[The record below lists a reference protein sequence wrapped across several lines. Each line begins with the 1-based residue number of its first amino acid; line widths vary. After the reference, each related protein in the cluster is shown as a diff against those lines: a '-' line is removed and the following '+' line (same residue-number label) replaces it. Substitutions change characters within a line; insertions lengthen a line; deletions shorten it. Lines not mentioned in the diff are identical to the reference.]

1 MSFELF
7 SLSFAVVPGWL
18 PHRRHTV
25 LFYAGNDS
33 TGNLLFDNHIRL
45 VYVRIYFACK
55 GTGLFCKNHKI
66 GVGRKEITMI

>member
-7 SLSFAVVPGWL
+7 LCLLQLYLVGCHIGAIQF
-18 PHRRHTV
+18 
-25 LFYAGNDS
+25 FYAGNDS

-45 VYVRIYFACK
+45 VYVRIYFTCK